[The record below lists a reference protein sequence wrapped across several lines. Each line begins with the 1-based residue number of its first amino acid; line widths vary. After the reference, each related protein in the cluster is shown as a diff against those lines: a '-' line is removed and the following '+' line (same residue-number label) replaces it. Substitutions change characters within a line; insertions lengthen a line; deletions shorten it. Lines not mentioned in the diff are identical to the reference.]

1 MIPHGQATRTR
12 ALHVNLTSD
21 IFRIAVQGRRAHR
34 PDVAITEALD
44 VEEGKLPPLK
54 DRSGSLPSHFGQEF
68 SKEKKWYHFGSSKKA
83 AKKRV

>member
-1 MIPHGQATRTR
+1 M
-12 ALHVNLTSD
+12 ALV
-21 IFRIAVQGRRAHR
+21 FCAKVQGRRTHR

-54 DRSGSLPSHFGQEF
+54 DRSGSLPSHFGPDF